1 MGLIEAGAW
10 GIAGGLAAGLLT
22 LMVAVTEARFRWPWK
37 EREQVWGHMFVIGG
51 GMVLGALV
59 AGAAHGQMSGAWPA
73 FIMGVGAPSIV
84 RGLLSRIEV
93 NETKDEEPTPR
104 VTAKADVLSK
114 TLKTSQPA
122 DVTVGGDAGEGTS

>member
-22 LMVAVTEARFRWPWK
+22 LMIAVTEAGFRWPWD
-37 EREQVWGHMFVIGG
+37 EREQLWGQMFVISG
-51 GMVLGALV
+51 GMLLGALV

-93 NETKDEEPTPR
+93 NETKDEDPAPKT
-104 VTAKADVLSK
+104 VAKEDIPPEV
-114 TLKTSQPA
+114 LKTSQPA